1 MLRLKEAAPVSRDLN
16 IGQIDTAELLL
27 HRVYAFG
34 AAEGHASGES
44 VGQDAAGWERA
55 EMALLQAEIDTQ
67 RQIIKLLRNELSDR
81 KKERDASLGAVGLP
95 GCVDQFRLTS
105 RPPRAPDR
113 LRHLSTNVEYISGS
127 IDSNNCR
134 RDRTSPIIRGAPAS
148 LH

>member
-1 MLRLKEAAPVSRDLN
+1 MLRLKKAAPVSRNLN

-67 RQIIKLLRNELSDR
+67 RQIIKLRLCRSVSTDLTATPR
-81 KKERDASLGAVGLP
+81 P
-95 GCVDQFRLTS
+95 GSFAALLQQRRIHFRQ
-105 RPPRAPDR
+105 
-113 LRHLSTNVEYISGS
+113 H
-127 IDSNNCR
+127 
-134 RDRTSPIIRGAPAS
+134 
-148 LH
+148 